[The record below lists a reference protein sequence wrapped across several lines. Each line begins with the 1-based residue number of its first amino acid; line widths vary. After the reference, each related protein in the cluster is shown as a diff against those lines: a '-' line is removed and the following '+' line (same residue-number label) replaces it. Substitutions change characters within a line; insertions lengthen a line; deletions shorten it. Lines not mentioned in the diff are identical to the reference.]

1 VPTGTGAPFSRPDR
15 PFVSAF
21 TIVGYDSPPAEAVA
35 AVDRGLGEANAA
47 AAPLHEVAP
56 LACIA
61 RDGDGVIGGAVG
73 RWWGE
78 CAELQQLWVNEA
90 SRRRGVGSALVREFL
105 ALARERGCRAVFL
118 ETFSFQAPGLYRSL
132 GFRVDHENTLYPH
145 GIVRYHMVR
154 RLDCTEDHR

>member
-1 VPTGTGAPFSRPDR
+1 
-15 PFVSAF
+15 VSAL

-61 RDGDGVIGGAVG
+61 RDGEGRVIGGAVG
-73 RWWGE
+73 RRWGE

-90 SRRRGVGSALVREFL
+90 SRRLGVGSALVREFL
-105 ALARERGCRAVFL
+105 SMARTRGCKSVFL

-132 GFRVDHENTLYPH
+132 GFRVVHENDLYPH
-145 GIVRYHMVR
+145 GIVRYHLVR
-154 RLDCTEDHR
+154 RLDGSGDPR

>member
-1 VPTGTGAPFSRPDR
+1 M
-15 PFVSAF
+15 SAF
-21 TIVGYDSPPAEAVA
+21 TILGYDAPPPKAVA

-61 RDGDGVIGGAVG
+61 RDGRGRVVGGAVG

-78 CAELQQLWVNEA
+78 CAELQQLWVQEA

-105 ALARERGCRAVFL
+105 SMARARGCKSVFL
-118 ETFSFQAPGLYRSL
+118 ETFSFQAPDLYRSL
-132 GFRVDHENTLYPH
+132 GFRVVHENDLYPH
-145 GIVRYHMVR
+145 GIVRYHLVR
-154 RLDCTEDHR
+154 RLDGTGDPR

>member
-1 VPTGTGAPFSRPDR
+1 MSP
-15 PFVSAF
+15 F
-21 TIVGYDSPPAEAVA
+21 TILGYDVPPPEAVA

-61 RDGDGVIGGAVG
+61 RDGEGRVVGGAVG
-73 RWWGE
+73 RWWGG
-78 CAELQQLWVNEA
+78 CAELQQLWVQEP

-105 ALARERGCRAVFL
+105 SMARARGCSSVFL

-132 GFRVDHENTLYPH
+132 GFRVAHENDLYPH
-145 GIVRYHMVR
+145 GIVRYHLVR
-154 RLDCTEDHR
+154 RLDETGDPR